1 MKNSIRILSLLL
13 VISLMCA
20 MFASCKPA
28 DTNEPTTE
36 GEEVATTKKENT
48 GANGTLVVGLGPD
61 FDYIP
66 YKYKDGEELKGINVE
81 FMNAV
86 ADELNMF
93 VEFVEVNAHSS
104 QYVPSEHKYDVLLNR
119 TEGDVSDIKNVKFSK
134 AYVSDIQS
142 VVVKASSDYNLY
154 DDFYIAFDAE
164 GYPSGL
170 KDDIK
175 IGVKK
180 TTTGDIYASAPLKE
194 WGFGQENLK
203 EYTTNDEMVNALKNG
218 EVTAIITDD
227 ELARNIMDKVS
238 GFKILDSSFYSTEY
252 RVAVVSEDAE
262 KQEDILEAVN
272 KLVDNGTA
280 KKIASKYM
288 EY

>member
-1 MKNSIRILSLLL
+1 MKKSIRILSLLL
-13 VISLMCA
+13 VVSLVCA

-36 GEEVATTKKENT
+36 GEEVTTKKENT
-48 GANGTLVVGLGPD
+48 GANGTLVVGIGPD

-66 YKYKDGEELKGINVE
+66 YKYKDGDKLTGINID
-81 FMNAV
+81 FINAV
-86 ADELNMF
+86 ADELNMYVDF
-93 VEFVEVNAHSS
+93 IEINAHSS
-104 QYVPSEHKYDVLLNR
+104 QYKPENLKVDILLNR
-119 TEGDVSDIKNVKFSK
+119 TEGDINDMKNAKLSK

-142 VVVKASSDYNLY
+142 VVVKASSEFNLY
-154 DDFYIAFDAE
+154 DDFYAAFDNE
-164 GYPSGL
+164 GYPVGL

-180 TTTGDIYASAPLKE
+180 TTTGDIYASAPFKE

-218 EVTAIITDD
+218 EVTAIVTDD
-227 ELARNIMDKVS
+227 ELARNILNKVS
-238 GFKILDSSFYSTEY
+238 GFKILDSSFYSAEY
-252 RVAVVSEDAE
+252 RAAVVSEDAE
-262 KQEDILEAVN
+262 KQTEILDAIN

-280 KKIASKYM
+280 KKIVSKYM
-288 EY
+288 KY